1 MSEQFIA
8 VSPATKDLL
17 DICRN
22 AAAVSSPV
30 LLTGELGTGKKVFG
44 RYIHNNCA
52 GNLLPLFCY
61 SSRTSPDVDF
71 NKVSMEY
78 GALFIEDVEFLS
90 MAHQKE
96 LLDLILQ
103 KRGIKIVASTKEDLS
118 VFVQSGRFIEDLFFR
133 LNVFPIRVPP
143 LRVRKE
149 DIVPLAEKF
158 LKDFALKY
166 GKIIQ
171 GFSTDAVSE
180 LQKYW
185 WPGNILELRDVVSRA
200 VLVCRDSVIH
210 KNDLRLFEASIDC
223 EAVNGTS
230 EDKSLKTA
238 LNEFKRNYVLKILDE
253 CAWNQ
258 TKAGKM
264 LGIQRTYV
272 SRLMNELHIR
282 DNNK

>member
-22 AAAVSSPV
+22 AATVSSPV

-61 SSRTSPDVDF
+61 SPRTSPDVDF

-78 GALFIEDVEFLS
+78 GALFIEEVEFLS

-149 DIVPLAEKF
+149 DIVPLAENF

-185 WPGNILELRDVVSRA
+185 WPGNILELRDVVSRS